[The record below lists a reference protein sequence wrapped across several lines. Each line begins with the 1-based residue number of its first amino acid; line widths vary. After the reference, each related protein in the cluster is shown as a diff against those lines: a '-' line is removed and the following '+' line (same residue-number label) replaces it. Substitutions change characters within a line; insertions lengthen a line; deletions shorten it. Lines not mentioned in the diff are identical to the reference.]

1 MFYKLIFNAYFWVSV
16 GQSHNI
22 GVIDQ
27 LDATGKNKKHNS
39 PFELS
44 ALNYFIGLHSYAA
57 FLYEI

>member
-1 MFYKLIFNAYFWVSV
+1 MFYKLTLNAYFWISA

-27 LDATGKNKKHNS
+27 LDATGKNKNHNS

-44 ALNYFIGLHSYAA
+44 ALNYLIGLHSYAV
-57 FLYEI
+57 FLNEI